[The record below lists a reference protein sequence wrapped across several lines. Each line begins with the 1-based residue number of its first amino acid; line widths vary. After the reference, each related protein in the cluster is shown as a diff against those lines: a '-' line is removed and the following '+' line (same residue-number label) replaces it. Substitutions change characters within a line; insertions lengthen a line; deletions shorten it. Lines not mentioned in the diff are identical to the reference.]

1 MLMFLP
7 VLSLVLIASCSR
19 MGPGHPIDS
28 DVLVPAE
35 RNAGPDINEV
45 YKAAMA
51 GSPVAQFQMGNFF
64 LDGLNVRKSDRH
76 AMEWWEKAALQ
87 GYAPAQ
93 YYLGQMY
100 FVGEGI
106 KHDFVKGCSWIGSA
120 ARQGLRDAAAMYA
133 ARCAE
138 P

>member
-1 MLMFLP
+1 MKNREGYTDNTTEH
-7 VLSLVLIASCSR
+7 VI
-19 MGPGHPIDS
+19 
-28 DVLVPAE
+28 
-35 RNAGPDINEV
+35 RNASRIPHHINEV

>member
-1 MLMFLP
+1 
-7 VLSLVLIASCSR
+7 
-19 MGPGHPIDS
+19 MGPGQQIDS
-28 DVLVPAE
+28 YVLVPAE
-35 RNAGPDINEV
+35 RNVGPEINEV
-45 YKAAMA
+45 YQAAMA

-64 LDGLNVRKSDRH
+64 LDG
-76 AMEWWEKAALQ
+76 
-87 GYAPAQ
+87 Q

-133 ARCAE
+133 ARCSE

>member
-1 MLMFLP
+1 
-7 VLSLVLIASCSR
+7 
-19 MGPGHPIDS
+19 MGPGQQIDS
-28 DVLVPAE
+28 YVLVSAG

-45 YKAAMA
+45 YRAAVA

-120 ARQGLRDAAAMYA
+120 ARQGLRDAAAMFA

>member
-1 MLMFLP
+1 
-7 VLSLVLIASCSR
+7 
-19 MGPGHPIDS
+19 
-28 DVLVPAE
+28 
-35 RNAGPDINEV
+35 
-45 YKAAMA
+45 
-51 GSPVAQFQMGNFF
+51 
-64 LDGLNVRKSDRH
+64 
-76 AMEWWEKAALQ
+76 MEWWEKAALQ

-120 ARQGLRDAAAMYA
+120 ARQGQRDAAAMYA